1 MDRRIR
7 RALGAIAL
15 PGAVMAIALPAVAAG
30 ANGTPSAAAKKTLV
44 DLRVE
49 EKVAHDVYVALYE
62 KWGLRPFANIAR
74 SETQHGT
81 RLEALLSRYGV
92 ADPTDGLA
100 EGSFPTAASQRLYD
114 SLVAKGLTSA
124 SAAYAVGRQVERM
137 DIADLTRAKA
147 RTSVTA
153 LDATY
158 SSLIRASRNHLRA
171 FGG

>member
-1 MDRRIR
+1 MDSRIR
-7 RALGAIAL
+7 RAIGVAAI
-15 PGAVMAIALPAVAAG
+15 PGAAMAIALPAVAVG
-30 ANGTPSAAAKKTLV
+30 AATPSAAARETLV

-74 SETQHGT
+74 SEAQHGT
-81 RLEALLSRYGV
+81 RLESLMRAYGV

-100 EGSFPTAASQRLYD
+100 EGVFPTAASQALYD
-114 SLVAKGLTSA
+114 SLVAKGLSSA
-124 SAAYAVGRQVERM
+124 SAAYAVGRQIERR

-147 RTSVTA
+147 RTAVVA

-158 SSLIRASRNHLRA
+158 SNLIRASRNHLRA